1 VDRGIGFWLGGLM
14 TRHEDMEGSMLRVI
28 IACALLSLAPLRGL
42 TQEVLSGYRP
52 ETNVSGP
59 IRSLGGTLGGQ
70 YQVWEN
76 SFQKYHRGIR
86 FVDTL
91 ISSEASIGGLYSGAS
106 DLGPS
111 GREAELMDLL
121 PFTETFGYP
130 PLEITVASGAF
141 DPGPKGGSASLAILV
156 NRENP
161 IAKLTMKQLDDIF
174 GEARSGGLNGTVWSP
189 ANGRSASD
197 NIRTWGELGLG
208 GEWTNKTIHTYGYA
222 YTGMKWFFQSKV
234 FHGGDTWNPTY
245 REYVETESAMVDRKT
260 PAGQSLTIHQM
271 LADLSNDKYGIGYCP
286 LHYAKGFSQLKT
298 VALAVDDRGPYIEPS
313 RATFQSRTYPL
324 TRSIYIYLNRAPG
337 QPVDLKLRE
346 FLRYILS
353 KQGQEDVAV
362 LGRYLPLP
370 AAVVREQLK
379 KLD

>member
-1 VDRGIGFWLGGLM
+1 
-14 TRHEDMEGSMLRVI
+14 MLRVI
-28 IACALLSLAPLRGL
+28 LTCTVLSLAPLRGRA
-42 TQEVLSGYRP
+42 QDSLSDYRP
-52 ETNVSGP
+52 ETDVSGP

-70 YQVWEN
+70 YKVWETG
-76 SFQKYHRGIR
+76 FQRYHPGIR

-141 DPGPKGGSASLAILV
+141 DPGIKGGSGSLAIFV

-161 IAKLTMKQLDDIF
+161 IAKLTMKQLDGIF
-174 GEARSGGLNGTVWSP
+174 GEARTGGLNGTVWSP
-189 ANGRSASD
+189 VNGRSAGD

-208 GEWTNKTIHTYGYA
+208 SDWADKTINTYGYA
-222 YTGMKWFFQSKV
+222 YTGMKWFFQTRV
-234 FHGGDTWNPTY
+234 FHGGDKWNPTY
-245 REYVETESAMVDRKT
+245 REYVETESAMVDRKN
-260 PAGQSLTIHQM
+260 PGGKSLTIHQM
-271 LADLSNDKYGIGYCP
+271 LADLSDDKYGIGYCP
-286 LHYAKGFSQLKT
+286 LHYAKGFPRLKA
-298 VALAVDDRGPYIEPS
+298 VALAVDERGPYIAPS
-313 RATFQSRTYPL
+313 RDTFQRRTYPL

-337 QPVDLKLRE
+337 QPVDRKLRE
-346 FLRYILS
+346 FLRYTLS
-353 KQGQEDVAV
+353 KQGQEDIATY
-362 LGRYLPLP
+362 GRYLPLP
-370 AAVVREQLK
+370 AAVAREQLK